1 MENDAGERLGK
12 KGPDFVSSFLH
23 WKKED
28 GRLYLLLGD
37 FSVQFGQGLICWQ
50 GMSFGMGS
58 DLVAIK
64 RQGLAVRPYQSVGE
78 SRFMR
83 GVAVGAVNTDWSWD
97 VFVSRN
103 PQTATVYKTDDE
115 RVGFRQL
122 DASGYHRTLGE
133 VAKKNAVDEYTLGG
147 SLRRVYGW
155 GRAGLNLATRTW
167 SIPKFIPTESPDS
180 IWNRRVSNASID
192 LSFTRRRLHGFGEWA
207 IGGKGKFAA
216 VGGALLVI
224 DRRIDISLHARM
236 IGSGFQSVD
245 GDALQRSTSGAGE
258 KGFYA
263 QLRFRIND
271 RNSLDVYTDRYLIQE
286 FPTSWPT
293 QFMGSVQGW
302 RWQFQPDKKNMIYVR
317 FQSVQREQEG
327 YADGIMRG
335 VQSRNQYNIRL
346 HGQFFIS
353 ESSRVQIR
361 LENVFFSHGNSW
373 PKKGFLTYLE
383 WGYGSAATSFRADLR
398 LMWVSTDGWDARV
411 YAYER
416 DVMYKVGFPA
426 FSGTKWRGYA
436 NFSIPAGKKTMIW
449 IRIAIDKLI
458 ELQAVTEN
466 DNPIRSELT
475 FQIRYQWAR
484 DAR

>member
-1 MENDAGERLGK
+1 
-12 KGPDFVSSFLH
+12 
-23 WKKED
+23 
-28 GRLYLLLGD
+28 
-37 FSVQFGQGLICWQ
+37 
-50 GMSFGMGS
+50 
-58 DLVAIK
+58 
-64 RQGLAVRPYQSVGE
+64 
-78 SRFMR
+78 
-83 GVAVGAVNTDWSWD
+83 
-97 VFVSRN
+97 
-103 PQTATVYKTDDE
+103 
-115 RVGFRQL
+115 
-122 DASGYHRTLGE
+122 
-133 VAKKNAVDEYTLGG
+133 
-147 SLRRVYGW
+147 
-155 GRAGLNLATRTW
+155 
-167 SIPKFIPTESPDS
+167 
-180 IWNRRVSNASID
+180 
-192 LSFTRRRLHGFGEWA
+192 
-207 IGGKGKFAA
+207 
-216 VGGALLVI
+216 VI

-258 KGFYA
+258 KGLYA

-484 DAR
+484 DVR